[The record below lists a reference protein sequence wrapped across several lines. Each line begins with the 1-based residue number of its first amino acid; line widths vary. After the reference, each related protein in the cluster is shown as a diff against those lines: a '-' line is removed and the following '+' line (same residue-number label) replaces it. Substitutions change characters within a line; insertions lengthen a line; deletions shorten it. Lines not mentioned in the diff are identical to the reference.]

1 MDFTDPFEAALWAA
15 NRGWFVHPLDHPSLP
30 ECGAATTTLHPQGC
44 SDRGKHPLTQW
55 RKKSSCDE
63 REVVA
68 WFAGTNRNVGIDCGR
83 SNLVVVDEDTPGA
96 LQALADQLGET
107 IPPTFTVKTGRGHHY
122 YFEQPPT
129 TLGNQAGSL
138 KAHHI
143 DVRGDGG
150 YVVGPGSLH
159 TSNTPYKPLDAEASV
174 LSLPVWILDQILES
188 ETPHPTTFAQ
198 LPQRHHGRIPV
209 GQRHTQLLSYAGYL
223 RNTGITF
230 DEAKVLVSERWK
242 NCDQPSGD
250 PFSLEQAHSVTQD
263 VFRRYEK
270 PTDPDMNR
278 RTLVLTPASGIKPV
292 RVKWMW
298 DGRLAQGTLGLL
310 AGREGLGK
318 STISAWLAA
327 QVTRGTLPGEF
338 LGQPRGVVICATED
352 SWAHTIVPRLMAAEA
367 DLRRVHRAEM
377 VTADGVAGTLG
388 LPQDL
393 DELARAT
400 RATDTALVIL
410 DPLLSRLDG
419 KLDSHIDADVRRALE
434 PLVAMASHNDLVIL
448 GLTHFNKSAQRDVL
462 NAIMASKA
470 FTAVARSVHVVLKDP
485 EDENRRLFGTAKN
498 NLGRDQLPMHSFII
512 QGHAVPTDDGDAWTG
527 KAVWGDLVHTTP
539 SEVMAQSEDT
549 YDKSATEEAAEWLH
563 DYMWTQGGRAS
574 SSDIKKSGRAAGHSE
589 DALKR
594 ARKRIRLIVKSE
606 GYPRKTYWVS
616 TELTPLQLG
625 DPHPSPPIA
634 PTAPT
639 APTGGPSPQSVQSVQ
654 SEQLE
659 MTPRKEPH
667 RVA

>member
-30 ECGAATTTLHPQGC
+30 ECAAATTALHPQGC

-55 RKKSSCDE
+55 RKQSSCDPQ
-63 REVVA
+63 EVIA
-68 WFAGTNRNVGIDCGR
+68 WFAGANRNVGIDCGR
-83 SNLVVVDEDTPGA
+83 SNLVVIDEDTHGA
-96 LQALADQLGET
+96 LRELADDLGET

-122 YFEQPPT
+122 YFEQPAT
-129 TLGNQAGSL
+129 ALGNQAGSL
-138 KAHHI
+138 KARHI

-159 TSNTPYKPLDAEASV
+159 ASNAQYRPLDPDASV
-174 LSLPVWILDQILES
+174 LPLPAWILDQILERGTS
-188 ETPHPTTFAQ
+188 HPTNFAP
-198 LPQRHHGRIPV
+198 LPQRHHGQIPV
-209 GQRHTQLLSYAGYL
+209 GQRHSQLLSYAGYL
-223 RNTGITF
+223 RNTGISL
-230 DEAKVLVSERWK
+230 DEAKVLVGERWK
-242 NCDQPSGD
+242 NCDQPPGD
-250 PFSLEQAHSVTQD
+250 PFPLEQAHSIAQD
-263 VFRRYEK
+263 VFRRYDK
-270 PTDPDMNR
+270 PAEPEINE
-278 RTLVLTPASGIKPV
+278 RTLVLTPAAVIKPE

-318 STISAWLAA
+318 STVSAWLAA

-338 LGQPRGVVICATED
+338 LGRPRGVVICATED
-352 SWAHTIVPRLMAAEA
+352 SWAHTIVPRLIAADA
-367 DLRRVHRAEM
+367 DLHRVHRAEM

-393 DELARAT
+393 DELARAA
-400 RATDTALVIL
+400 RETDTALVIL

-434 PLVAMASHNDLVIL
+434 PLVATASHNDLVIL

-485 EDENRRLFGTAKN
+485 EDEGRRLFGTAKN
-498 NLGRDQLPMHSFII
+498 NLGRDQLPMHAFTI

-527 KAVWGDLVHTTP
+527 KAVWGELVHTTP
-539 SEVMAQSEDT
+539 GEVMAQSEDA
-549 YDKSATEEAAEWLH
+549 YDKSASEEAAEWLQ

-574 SSDIKKSGRAAGHSE
+574 SGEIKKAGRAAGHSE

-594 ARKRIRLIVKSE
+594 ARKRLRLIAKSE
-606 GYPRKTYWVS
+606 GYPRKTYWVT
-616 TELTPLQLG
+616 TELNAVQLG
-625 DPHPSPPIA
+625 DPNPSPPTA
-634 PTAPT
+634 LTAPT
-639 APTGGPSPQSVQSVQ
+639 APTEEPRPQLVQSVQ
-654 SEQLE
+654 LEQLE
-659 MTPRKEPH
+659 MTP
-667 RVA
+667 